1 MVHRILQS
9 FQLVFLCLKPGIDKV
24 LRVINKLV
32 KEIVVL
38 TPAKITEMTAIS
50 CEPKPVYFNLDENG
64 VINVHPAI
72 VREAFGHCT
81 TKVVLTFSEEKELK
95 KKSSQRFII
104 FIY

>member
-1 MVHRILQS
+1 
-9 FQLVFLCLKPGIDKV
+9 
-24 LRVINKLV
+24 
-32 KEIVVL
+32 
-38 TPAKITEMTAIS
+38 MTAIS

-95 KKSSQRFII
+95 KKVHSVSLYLFTEKISKYLVGNVI
-104 FIY
+104 DFEFFFNKLK